1 LTGNKNIKLILNYV
15 VGPLVFCIL
24 VYSIYNQVQQQAN
37 WKQSLDHLVQGFSP
51 RSLRYLIMA
60 FLLMFVN
67 WGLEARKWQ
76 LALREVDSISFR
88 RSLVAIFSGTTMGFF
103 TPNRIGE
110 YFGRILFVKE
120 NARISSVALTIMC
133 GTAQLLITLLVGF
146 AGLFFI
152 RPYIVESSTG
162 ISTVFWIEMLMYIVL
177 PVTMVL
183 LLFYF
188 RLSWMVSWV
197 NRIKLIQR
205 FGKYLEVL
213 GNFELKMLFRILVLS
228 FLRYLVFILQYF
240 LLFHVFEVELN
251 WWHTFWSMSVIFLVL
266 AVIPSIAIF
275 TDLGIRWKASLQF
288 LALFSTNTVG
298 ILGASLSI
306 WLINLVIPAIM
317 GSMLIFSIRLFNTG
331 GENYLRDS
339 DYT

>member
-1 LTGNKNIKLILNYV
+1 M

-24 VYSIYNQVQQQAN
+24 LYSIYSQVQQQPDWRA
-37 WKQSLDHLVQGFSP
+37 SLDHLIQGFSM
-51 RSLRYLIMA
+51 SSFWKLLFA

-76 LALREVDSISFR
+76 LALSAVEPISFR
-88 RSLVAIFSGTTMGFF
+88 RSLGSIFSGTTMGFF

-110 YFGRILFVKE
+110 YFGRVLFVKE
-120 NARISSVALTIMC
+120 NARISSVALTVMC
-133 GTAQLLITLLVGF
+133 GTAQLLITLIAGF

-152 RPYIVESSTG
+152 RSYINETSTAMNTG
-162 ISTVFWIEMLMYIVL
+162 FWIQMLMYIVL
-177 PVTMVL
+177 PMAMIL

-188 RLSWMVSWV
+188 RLTWMVSWI
-197 NRIKLIQR
+197 NRLAVTQKI
-205 FGKYLEVL
+205 GKYLEVL
-213 GNFELKMLFRILVLS
+213 GNFELTMLLRILLVS
-228 FLRYLVFILQYF
+228 FMRYLVFVLQYY
-240 LLFHVFEVELN
+240 LLLQVFEVELN
-251 WWHTFWSMSVIFLVL
+251 WWQTFWSMSVIFLVL

-288 LALFSTNTVG
+288 LALFSSNTVG

-306 WLINLVIPAIM
+306 WLINLVIPAII
-317 GSMLIFSIRLFNTG
+317 GSMLIFSIRIFNTG
-331 GENYLRDS
+331 RENYLRDT